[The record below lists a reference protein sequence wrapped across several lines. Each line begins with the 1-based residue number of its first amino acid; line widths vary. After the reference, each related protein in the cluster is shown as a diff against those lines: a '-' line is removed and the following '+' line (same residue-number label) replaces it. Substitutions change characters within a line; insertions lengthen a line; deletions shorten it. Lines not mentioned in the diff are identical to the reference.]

1 MFLNFKL
8 GIRKVAENIWLRE
21 EESLSKEL
29 LASVNINKP
38 PWKKSKSAGGESD
51 IVQLWKPN

>member
-1 MFLNFKL
+1 MFFNFKL

-38 PWKKSKSAGGESD
+38 PWKKSKSAGEE
-51 IVQLWKPN
+51 